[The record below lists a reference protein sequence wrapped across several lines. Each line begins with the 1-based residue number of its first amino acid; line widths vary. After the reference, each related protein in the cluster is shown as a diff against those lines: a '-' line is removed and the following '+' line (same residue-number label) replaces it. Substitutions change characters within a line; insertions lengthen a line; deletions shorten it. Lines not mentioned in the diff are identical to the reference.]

1 MIWMATLS
9 VLTGG
14 PSLLSFDLAHAERP
28 HEYEYRWDFE
38 TAHEWDELVASWRA
52 TTPTGSFLE
61 VVVTID
67 GHSFTLGKW
76 REGEAGIF
84 RNSRNGQKHTVGDVS
99 TDTFIAA
106 SPRKK
111 GSLKLIL
118 APDEAGRLPKV
129 DRLWLSASQSVQ
141 EDGSGALPEIQPLDV
156 PYRAQMSYP
165 GGDVLCSPTSLSMVL
180 AYWSKTLDRPVIDR
194 DVPEV
199 QKNVYDPVYKG
210 CGNWS
215 FNTSYAASLPGMTG
229 YVSRLRGTS
238 DLAAW
243 LERGVPVVCSI
254 SYDLL
259 KGKDKRGQGDG
270 HLVVV
275 VGMKGGKII
284 LNDPGRNIVRV
295 EAEVANFR
303 RAWEASRRTVYLVY
317 PKSWLPPEGPG
328 PWASR

>member
-1 MIWMATLS
+1 MATLG
-9 VLTGG
+9 VLASG
-14 PSLLSFDLAHAERP
+14 PSLLSFNLADAERP
-28 HEYEYRWDFE
+28 NPYEYRWHFE
-38 TAHEWDELVASWRA
+38 TPHEWDELVASWRA
-52 TTPTGSFLE
+52 TTPPGSFLE
-61 VVVTID
+61 VVVTVD

-76 REGEAGIF
+76 RDGEAGIF
-84 RNSRNGQKHTVGDVS
+84 RNSRNGQKHALGDVS
-99 TDTFIAA
+99 TDTFVAA
-106 SPRKK
+106 SLRKK
-111 GSLKLIL
+111 GSVSLIL
-118 APDEAGRLPKV
+118 APDESGSLPKV
-129 DRLWLSASQSVQ
+129 DHLWLSASQAV
-141 EDGSGALPEIQPLDV
+141 EGADQVDLDEIEPLAV

-180 AYWSKTLDRPVIDR
+180 AYWSKALDRPVLDR

-238 DLAAW
+238 DLGAW
-243 LERGVPVVCSI
+243 LHRGVPVVCSI

-259 KGKDKRGQGDG
+259 KGKDKRGPGDG

-275 VGMKGGKII
+275 VGMKNGKII
-284 LNDPGRNIVRV
+284 LNDPGRNVVRV
-295 EAEVANFR
+295 EADVANFR

-317 PKSWLPPEGPG
+317 PKSWMPPEGPG